1 MENITSP
8 GKGPVDGDW
17 VNIVKPS
24 GATERRRFY
33 KAPEKSLAI
42 EPIEVVEEKIK
53 VDTLTDKEF
62 KKLVLEKLGIEC
74 E

>member
-8 GKGPVDGDW
+8 GKGPVGGDW

-33 KAPEKSLAI
+33 KALAI
-42 EPIEVVEEKIK
+42 EPIEVVKEKIK

-62 KKLVLEKLGIEC
+62 KKLVLEKIGIEC